1 MNTMRR
7 MAALV
12 LASVLALSV
21 FSVPA
26 MARGEKYTEE
36 TTKDGWIRVI
46 NEGGATLGYSAD
58 SGVTL
63 IADDGYA
70 FKDLNKNG
78 ALDPYEDWRLDAETR
93 AADLAGQMK
102 TDYGQAAGLMML
114 SMDITAGTGEL
125 SDAAKALIDQGV
137 RTFATA
143 MSFASINDAV
153 GYINRVQAYAE
164 SSKYGIPMESQAEPG
179 TLVTSWP
186 SSLSL
191 AATFDPS
198 VVAGMANSNAREY
211 RALGITS
218 INGPQID
225 LSTEPRWSRIRSTF
239 GEDPQ
244 LGSDMAAVYVNAL
257 QSTYDEEGNDL
268 GWGAESVNAFIKHF
282 PGDGAAESGRES
294 HNDFGAYNVMTGDNF
309 YTQLLPFAAALNL
322 EGKTEQASGVMS
334 SYSITL
340 DEKGDALGDERTG
353 SGFNY
358 YKITELLRE
367 EMGFKGA
374 TVTDYGIPDGRPYGV
389 EDLTLTE
396 RFLLIIEAG
405 NDKVGATTDHEN
417 LMAAIK
423 LYEDKNGAEA
433 TQERLAESIQRLSL
447 NMFRL
452 GLFENAYCAAA
463 SAKETVGSKE
473 TIAASLDA
481 QKKGLVMLKN
491 ADSLICERGDKPTVY
506 ISMKYDAGKPATEAN
521 DSSPGTAAV
530 PASANLPIDIRTLS
544 KYVNIITDTV
554 NTPYSGPADEDG
566 NPTMIAA
573 DIIPPSDEE
582 LAKCDF
588 ALVFISAPSTG
599 TGFDSATSTYIP
611 KSLQY
616 RPYTANSL
624 YVRKNSIGG
633 NIITV
638 EVQDTYGAQ
647 SIKTVE
653 NRSYFGKT
661 VTASNESDLDKV
673 LNIAAKAEHTVV
685 VVSASGPMIFSEFED
700 KVDAIIM
707 NFGGISDEVILE
719 IVAGKTEPSGLLPI
733 QMPANMDTVE
743 MQYEDVPRDMECHVD
758 SEGNTYDFSFG
769 LDWDGVI
776 QDERVTKYNVDP
788 IEG

>member
-1 MNTMRR
+1 
-7 MAALV
+7 
-12 LASVLALSV
+12 
-21 FSVPA
+21 
-26 MARGEKYTEE
+26 
-36 TTKDGWIRVI
+36 
-46 NEGGATLGYSAD
+46 
-58 SGVTL
+58 
-63 IADDGYA
+63 
-70 FKDLNKNG
+70 
-78 ALDPYEDWRLDAETR
+78 
-93 AADLAGQMK
+93 
-102 TDYGQAAGLMML
+102 
-114 SMDITAGTGEL
+114 
-125 SDAAKALIDQGV
+125 
-137 RTFATA
+137 
-143 MSFASINDAV
+143 
-153 GYINRVQAYAE
+153 
-164 SSKYGIPMESQAEPG
+164 
-179 TLVTSWP
+179 
-186 SSLSL
+186 
-191 AATFDPS
+191 
-198 VVAGMANSNAREY
+198 
-211 RALGITS
+211 
-218 INGPQID
+218 
-225 LSTEPRWSRIRSTF
+225 
-239 GEDPQ
+239 
-244 LGSDMAAVYVNAL
+244 
-257 QSTYDEEGNDL
+257 
-268 GWGAESVNAFIKHF
+268 
-282 PGDGAAESGRES
+282 
-294 HNDFGAYNVMTGDNF
+294 
-309 YTQLLPFAAALNL
+309 
-322 EGKTEQASGVMS
+322 
-334 SYSITL
+334 
-340 DEKGDALGDERTG
+340 
-353 SGFNY
+353 
-358 YKITELLRE
+358 
-367 EMGFKGA
+367 
-374 TVTDYGIPDGRPYGV
+374 
-389 EDLTLTE
+389 
-396 RFLLIIEAG
+396 
-405 NDKVGATTDHEN
+405 
-417 LMAAIK
+417 
-423 LYEDKNGAEA
+423 
-433 TQERLAESIQRLSL
+433 
-447 NMFRL
+447 
-452 GLFENAYCAAA
+452 
-463 SAKETVGSKE
+463 KETVGSKE

-506 ISMKYDAGKPATEAN
+506 IPMKYDAGKPATEAN

-616 RPYTANSL
+616 RPYTANGL

-707 NFGGISDEVILE
+707 NFGSISDEVILE

-733 QMPANMDTVE
+733 QMPASMDTVE

-776 QDERVTKYNVDP
+776 QDERVTKYHVDP